1 MNQYSH
7 YFEVNKQAWNVRT
20 GIHRDSS
27 FYDLQG
33 FKQGLSSLKQI
44 ELDELGSVQN
54 KTLLHLQC
62 HFGMDTISWSRLGA
76 HATGIDFSGEAI
88 TLARELNEELGC
100 NAKFICANVY
110 DVQPQLH
117 SVYDI
122 VFTSYGV
129 IGWLPDLDAWAA
141 VISSYIKPGG
151 TFYMVE
157 FHPVLWM
164 MDENLSYIK
173 YDYFNTS
180 VIEEEITGTYA
191 DRNAPVKLTEYGWN
205 HPFSEIINAL
215 LTHGLRLDFLHEFPY
230 SPFNCFNN
238 VEQGNDG
245 NWRVKN
251 MGEKIPMVYSIKATK
266 EQ

>member
-20 GIHRDSS
+20 GIHKDSS
-27 FYDLQG
+27 FYDLEG
-33 FKQGLSSLKQI
+33 FKNGLSSLKQI
-44 ELDELGSVQN
+44 ELQELGSVRN

-76 HATGIDFSGEAI
+76 EATGIDFSEDAI
-88 TLARELNEELGC
+88 ELATELNEELGC
-100 NAKFICANVY
+100 NAKFVCANVY
-110 DVQPQLH
+110 DLKAH
-117 SVYDI
+117 LRAVYDI

-129 IGWLPDLDAWAA
+129 IGWLPDLDEWAA
-141 VISSYIKPGG
+141 IISNYVKPGG

-157 FHPVLWM
+157 FHPIVWM
-164 MDENLSYIK
+164 MDDNFSYIK
-173 YDYFNTS
+173 YNYFNTS

-191 DRNAPVKLTEYGWN
+191 DRNAPVKLSEYGWN

-215 LTHGLRLDFLHEFPY
+215 LTHGFTLEFLHEFPY

-238 VEQGNDG
+238 LEQGDDG
-245 NWRVKN
+245 NWRIKN
-251 MGEKIPMVYSIKATK
+251 MNEKIPMVYSMKATK
-266 EQ
+266 KV